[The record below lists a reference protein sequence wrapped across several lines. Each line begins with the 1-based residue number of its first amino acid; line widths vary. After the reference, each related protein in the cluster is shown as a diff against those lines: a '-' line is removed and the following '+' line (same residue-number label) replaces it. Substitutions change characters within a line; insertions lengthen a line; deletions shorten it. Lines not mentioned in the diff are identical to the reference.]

1 MKRSTGLLL
10 SGAALLALSSCAVGP
25 NYHAPHTDPLH
36 AFDAAMLSVT
46 APGPLANQSTLD
58 LTQWWHSL
66 GDPELDSLIDRAVRA
81 NPNIE
86 IALTRLQEVR
96 SQQSVL
102 VGDAL
107 PAVSA
112 GGFSGRGTGTDLTK
126 AGASPALRAGDN
138 KGSLAQIR
146 QIAGFSASW
155 ELDVFG
161 RLRRA
166 IEAGT
171 YDIQAASWARN
182 AVLTSVIADVA
193 SNYVDLRGLQQRM
206 ALLTEN
212 VASAR
217 QLQDFEQSRFD
228 HGLTNE
234 LDLQFSARELG
245 RLQAKVPLLQS
256 ELKAV

>member
-1 MKRSTGLLL
+1 
-10 SGAALLALSSCAVGP
+10 
-25 NYHAPHTDPLH
+25 
-36 AFDAAMLSVT
+36 
-46 APGPLANQSTLD
+46 
-58 LTQWWHSL
+58 
-66 GDPELDSLIDRAVRA
+66 
-81 NPNIE
+81 
-86 IALTRLQEVR
+86 
-96 SQQSVL
+96 
-102 VGDAL
+102 
-107 PAVSA
+107 
-112 GGFSGRGTGTDLTK
+112 
-126 AGASPALRAGDN
+126 
-138 KGSLAQIR
+138 LAQIR

-155 ELDVFG
+155 ELDVFD